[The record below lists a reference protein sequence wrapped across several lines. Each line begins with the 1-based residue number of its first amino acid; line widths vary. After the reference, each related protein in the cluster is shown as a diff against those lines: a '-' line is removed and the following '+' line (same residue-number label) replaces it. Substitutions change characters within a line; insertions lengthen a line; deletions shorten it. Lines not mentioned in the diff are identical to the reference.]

1 MPNVLK
7 SDFYRFATNNKFLYG
22 LATFV
27 SGIAFLL
34 VMMVRSDISLG
45 IGGSGIW
52 IIISEIDDIIQM
64 GIQFH
69 NGLLGVV
76 VAVLISVFIGQEYQW
91 KTLQNKWITSQ
102 NRSHIYLSKMILSS
116 FASAVIFL
124 VYQLVA
130 LLSSGQIGSFLTS
143 EYAFMLICGLFI
155 YATLGTVI
163 CLIAMSVKNNV
174 AGVVICLCYVLFIE
188 TLLFAVSNLA
198 NVSAT
203 AGRVV
208 DWGIRHSIYGMAT
221 VVSSVDFSPEHTF
234 GIVINALIIMAL
246 STVIGLLI
254 FRKHEL

>member
-7 SDFYRFATNNKFLYG
+7 SDFYRFATSSKLLYG
-22 LATFV
+22 LAAFV

-45 IGGSGIW
+45 IGASDTW

-76 VAVLISVFIGQEYQW
+76 VAVLISVFIGQEFQW
-91 KTLQNKWITSQ
+91 KTWQNKWVTIKS
-102 NRSHIYLSKMILSS
+102 RSHIYLSKMVLSS
-116 FASAVIFL
+116 FASAVMFL

-130 LLSSGQIGSFLTS
+130 LFGSGQMGSILTR

-155 YATLGTVI
+155 YAALGTVI
-163 CLIAMSVKNNV
+163 CLIAMSVKSNV
-174 AGVVICLCYVLFIE
+174 ASVVMCLCYVLFIE

-198 NVSAT
+198 SRSAT
-203 AGRVV
+203 AGRFV
-208 DWGIRHSIYGMAT
+208 DWGIRHSIYGMVT
-221 VVSSVDFSPEHTF
+221 VVSSVDFLPERTF